1 MKEVPEIHETPEK
14 HITEAKEKRIETFDD
29 LKTSDKSRQIETFD
43 DIGKQTGSARP
54 IETFDDIAKSKEGT
68 ILQEISGNSEKGTFD
83 KDTPEAIEHE
93 RLGQAAEDMKKLDWM
108 KPEKWET
115 LGNDEKRIA
124 LEHSGRVLGEVYH
137 TPDPPLFTEKAP
149 PDELGKYGDGYS
161 FDRTEPSNPEKYTG
175 FDYRIKMNEEGVK
188 EIDKRL
194 FGDDP
199 KIALETYAHEFRH
212 SYQTEQAHAFDK
224 GFETDNPENAKEWS
238 ENLKDYRNPPIPEL
252 AKSNP
257 DRYFEM
263 YEVYRNQPVEED
275 AREFAENLSSRI
287 YEDNR
292 P

>member
-1 MKEVPEIHETPEK
+1 MKEGSEIHETPEK
-14 HITEAKEKRIETFDD
+14 HITKARERRIETFDD

-43 DIGKQTGSARP
+43 NIAGRQDLDRS
-54 IETFDDIAKSKEGT
+54 IETFDDIAKSKEGA
-68 ILQEISGNSEKGTFD
+68 IRHESAESIEQKEFD
-83 KDTPEAIEHE
+83 KDMRVIVE
-93 RLGQAAEDMKKLDWM
+93 RESMNHASVEIKKIDWM
-108 KPEKWET
+108 KPDKWET
-115 LGNDEKRIA
+115 LSNDEKRIA
-124 LEHSGRVLGEVYH
+124 LEHCGRRLRDVFH
-137 TPDPPLFTEKAP
+137 TPDPPLYTEKASP
-149 PDELGKYGDGYS
+149 NELGEYGDGYS
-161 FDRTEPSNPEKYTG
+161 FDRAEPSNPEKYTG

-238 ENLKDYRNPPIPEL
+238 ENLKEYRNPPIPEL

-263 YEVYRNQPVEED
+263 YEAYRNQPVEKD